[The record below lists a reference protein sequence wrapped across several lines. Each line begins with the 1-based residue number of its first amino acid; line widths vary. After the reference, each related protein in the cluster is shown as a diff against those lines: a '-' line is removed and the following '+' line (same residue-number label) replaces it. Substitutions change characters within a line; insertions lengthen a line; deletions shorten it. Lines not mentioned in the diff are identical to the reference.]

1 MTLALEEGSD
11 SRVHGRDAKAL
22 ARRMAALKAEA
33 KEKGYFVV
41 PLWEQAFRIAELL
54 VMPAIA
60 FALLTQGGLAAA
72 LGAIILG
79 VHYPR
84 SAYLSHDIAH
94 EQWGPR
100 KEKYPQFM
108 FLLVEIMQG
117 FGPTWWVEK
126 HELHHAFPNA
136 CKAGPDGA
144 LIPIDGD
151 IDARPFIVW
160 DKSLA
165 DFNLKWESETGRA
178 IALMLA
184 RLQTFLFFPM
194 LSIARFNWSYQSI
207 DVAFRNGKT
216 LEGALCVA
224 HWVLGLTLAGFL
236 TPGPAWT
243 GWVWFLVAQ
252 LIGGLILACV
262 FVLSHTGMEVY
273 DANDAEGFYDRQ
285 ARSTRDTPTSAFF
298 DWLAGGLNS
307 QIEHHM
313 FPTMARRNL
322 ARMRGPTRQAMIDC
336 GYSYDSIT
344 NREAMQEV
352 LRALKEASDAMVS
365 TASARQTLRA
375 PGFMG

>member
-1 MTLALEEGSD
+1 MTLALDEGSD

-33 KEKGYFVV
+33 KEKGYFIV
-41 PLWEQAFRIAELL
+41 PLWEKAFRIGELL
-54 VMPAIA
+54 LMPAIA

-84 SAYLSHDIAH
+84 TAYLSHDIAH

-100 KEKYPQFM
+100 KEKFAQFM
-108 FLLVEIMQG
+108 FVLAEITQG

-136 CKAGPDGA
+136 CKAGPDGE

-160 DKSLA
+160 DKALA
-165 DFNLKWESETGRA
+165 DFNLKWETDTGRA
-178 IALMLA
+178 FALMLA
-184 RLQTFLFFPM
+184 RVQKFLFFPM
-194 LSIARFNWSYQSI
+194 LAIARFNWSWQSI
-207 DVAFRNGKT
+207 DVAFRNGQK
-216 LEGALCVA
+216 LEGILCIA
-224 HWVLGLTLAGFL
+224 HWVLGLTLAGYL
-236 TPGPAWT
+236 TPGAAWT

-322 ARMRGPTRQAMIDC
+322 ARMRGPTRQAMIEC

-352 LRALKEASDAMVS
+352 LRALREASEAMVT
-365 TASARQTLRA
+365 TASARHALRA
-375 PGFMG
+375 PSFLG

>member
-1 MTLALEEGSD
+1 
-11 SRVHGRDAKAL
+11 
-22 ARRMAALKAEA
+22 
-33 KEKGYFVV
+33 
-41 PLWEQAFRIAELL
+41 
-54 VMPAIA
+54 MPAIA

-72 LGAIILG
+72 LGAIVLG

-84 SAYLSHDIAH
+84 TAYLSHDIAH

-100 KEKYPQFM
+100 KEKFAQFM
-108 FLLVEIMQG
+108 FMLAEITQG

-136 CKAGPDGA
+136 CKAGQDGE

-160 DKSLA
+160 DKALA
-165 DFNLKWESETGRA
+165 DFNLNWKTETGRS

-184 RLQTFLFFPM
+184 RIQKFLFFPM
-194 LSIARFNWSYQSI
+194 LAIARFNWSWQSI
-207 DVAFRNGKT
+207 DVAFRNGQR
-216 LEGALCVA
+216 LEGGLCIA
-224 HWVLGLTLAGFL
+224 HWVLGLTLAGYL
-236 TPGPAWT
+236 TPGAAWT

-273 DANDAEGFYDRQ
+273 DASDAEGFYDRQ

-322 ARMRGPTRQAMIDC
+322 ARMREPTRQAMIEC

-352 LRALKEASDAMVS
+352 LRALKEASEAMVT
-365 TASARQTLRA
+365 TASARQALRA

>member
-1 MTLALEEGSD
+1 MTLALEEDSD
-11 SRVHGRDAKAL
+11 SRVRGRDAKAL

-41 PLWEQAFRIAELL
+41 PVWEQAFRIAELL
-54 VMPAIA
+54 LMPAIA

-72 LGAIILG
+72 LGAIVLG

-84 SAYLSHDIAH
+84 TAYLSHDIAH

-100 KEKYPQFM
+100 KEKFAQYMFM
-108 FLLVEIMQG
+108 LAEITQG

-136 CKAGPDGA
+136 CKAGQDGE

-160 DKSLA
+160 DKALA
-165 DFNLKWESETGRA
+165 DFNLQWKTETGRS

-184 RLQTFLFFPM
+184 RIQKFLFFPM
-194 LSIARFNWSYQSI
+194 LAIARFNWSWQSI
-207 DVAFRNGKT
+207 DVAFRNGQK
-216 LEGALCVA
+216 LEGVLCIA
-224 HWVLGLTLAGFL
+224 HWVLGLTLAGYL
-236 TPGPAWT
+236 TPGAAWT

-273 DANDAEGFYDRQ
+273 DASDAEGFYDRQ

-322 ARMRGPTRQAMIDC
+322 ARMREPTRQAMIEC

-344 NREAMQEV
+344 NREAMKEV
-352 LRALKEASDAMVS
+352 LRALKEASEAMVT
-365 TASARQTLRA
+365 TASARQALRA

>member
-1 MTLALEEGSD
+1 MTFALEEDSD
-11 SRVHGRDAKAL
+11 SRVSGRDAKAL

-41 PLWEQAFRIAELL
+41 PLWEQAFRIGELL
-54 VMPAIA
+54 LMPAIA

-72 LGAIILG
+72 LGAIVLG

-84 SAYLSHDIAH
+84 TAYLSHDIAH

-100 KEKYPQFM
+100 KEKFAQFM
-108 FLLVEIMQG
+108 FMLAEITQG

-136 CKAGPDGA
+136 CKAGQDGV

-160 DKSLA
+160 DKALA
-165 DFNLKWESETGRA
+165 DFNLNWKTETGRA

-184 RLQTFLFFPM
+184 RIQTFLFFPM
-194 LSIARFNWSYQSI
+194 LAIARFNWSWQSI
-207 DVAFRNGKT
+207 DVAFRNGQK
-216 LEGALCVA
+216 LEGVLCVA

-236 TPGPAWT
+236 TPGAAWT

-273 DANDAEGFYDRQ
+273 DASDAEGFYDRQ

-322 ARMRGPTRQAMIDC
+322 ARMREPTRQAMIEC

-352 LRALKEASDAMVS
+352 LRALKEASEAMVT
-365 TASARQTLRA
+365 TASARQALRA